1 MTAGL
6 VPVVLVH
13 GGAGDVSEA
22 RRAAHVEGA
31 RRGAIAG
38 REVLAAGGS
47 ALDAVQRAVEVLEDD
62 PLFNAGTGACL
73 TETGTI
79 ELDAS
84 IMDGATLRAGAVA
97 ALPPYLHP
105 IAVARAVLEDGRH
118 VLYAADGADAFA
130 RAQGFTPATL
140 EQLCTDDAKRRLAL
154 VLAGGADSGWA
165 GGTVGAV
172 ACDARGR
179 TAAAT
184 STGGTVGKKPG
195 RIGDTPLIGAG
206 TYADD
211 EAGAASATGKGEAIM
226 RVTLTRHAI
235 DLLRSGRSPEE
246 AARASVDML
255 AARAAGA
262 TGGIILV
269 GPDGRVGHARNTT
282 TMSWAA
288 ARVGTE
294 VDAGF

>member
-1 MTAGL
+1 MTGRFA
-6 VPVVLVH
+6 PVVIVH
-13 GGAGDVSEA
+13 GGAGDVPES

-31 RRGAIAG
+31 RRAAAAG

-47 ALDAVQRAVEVLEDD
+47 ALDAAQRAVEVLEDD

-73 TETGTI
+73 TEAGTI

-97 ALPPYLHP
+97 ALPPHVHP

-118 VLYAADGADAFA
+118 VLYAAAGAAAFA
-130 RAQGFTPATL
+130 RTHGFAAATL
-140 EQLCTDDAKRRLAL
+140 EQLCTDDARRRLAL

-172 ACDARGR
+172 ACDAHGR

-184 STGGTVGKKPG
+184 STGGTVAKKPG
-195 RIGDTPLIGAG
+195 RIGDTPLLGAG

-226 RVTLTRHAI
+226 RVTLTRHAV
-235 DLLRSGRSPEE
+235 DLLRTGRSPED
-246 AARASVDML
+246 AARASIDML
-255 AARAAGA
+255 AARVGGA
-262 TGGIILV
+262 TGGIVLV
-269 GPDGRVGHARNTT
+269 APDGRIGHARNTA

-288 ARVGTE
+288 ARVGEE
-294 VDAGF
+294 VSGGV